1 MLPLDSFFDELE
13 KIAREKSTSAFAERT
28 SAHFKNR
35 DDVNNL
41 ALIERQKGYDRRTGR
56 PYSELLTF
64 DEDSNLYRPSLL
76 IPEQPEVI
84 TRM

>member
-1 MLPLDSFFDELE
+1 MLPLDSFFDELK
-13 KIAREKSTSAFAERT
+13 KIARQKSVSSFAERT

-41 ALIERQKGYDRRTGR
+41 SLIERQRGYDRRTGR
-56 PYSELLTF
+56 PYSELLTS
-64 DEDSNLYRPSLL
+64 DEDSNLYRPAML